1 MKNVLIISVGLS
13 PQVVTET
20 VYALV
25 CESGVS
31 VDEVHLWTTTDGA
44 RAIER
49 TLLDGGKGALY
60 RLFADYG
67 LKHAVVYTRVFGK
80 VKDAPSYLG
89 LSLDRPLEDIR
100 SLADNQLVADTLM
113 HFIQEQAA
121 DPSRRL
127 LCCLAGARKT
137 IGVYLALALQFFGRE
152 SDRLFHVL
160 VRPELEND
168 PSFFY
173 PPPGTPP
180 GVIELVEVPIAFLRE
195 YFNVLQTPSGP
206 RSYSELVA
214 QVQDELALLKRPHIL
229 RVSPPSR
236 VSIGGKAVRLSPLQF
251 ALYAAFAARRVRCG
265 EGCHGCPRCFVPLQ
279 EIQNA
284 GLYEPLKKVISVG
297 GFKDHRLEQLRRWST
312 REPDVEHRLAA
323 FRETVSRVNRKV
335 GDGPARRMYRIVRAS
350 VHDQSAYGIE
360 LSPAYIALSPAL
372 LEIWD
377 V

>member
-137 IGVYLALALQFFGRE
+137 IGVYLALALQFFG
-152 SDRLFHVL
+152 
-160 VRPELEND
+160 
-168 PSFFY
+168 
-173 PPPGTPP
+173 
-180 GVIELVEVPIAFLRE
+180 
-195 YFNVLQTPSGP
+195 
-206 RSYSELVA
+206 
-214 QVQDELALLKRPHIL
+214 
-229 RVSPPSR
+229 
-236 VSIGGKAVRLSPLQF
+236 GKATGSFTCSCGLSWKTIHPSLS
-251 ALYAAFAARRVRCG
+251 AAARSRRDRTCRSSHSLLARVFQCASNAQRA
-265 EGCHGCPRCFVPLQ
+265 PKLQ
-279 EIQNA
+279 
-284 GLYEPLKKVISVG
+284 
-297 GFKDHRLEQLRRWST
+297 
-312 REPDVEHRLAA
+312 
-323 FRETVSRVNRKV
+323 
-335 GDGPARRMYRIVRAS
+335 
-350 VHDQSAYGIE
+350 
-360 LSPAYIALSPAL
+360 
-372 LEIWD
+372 
-377 V
+377 